1 MKKINNL
8 VFVTVSVFA
17 TACILLLINYVAVT
31 CCLGNLQLFTA
42 LVLVVPIICIV
53 AVSFIIGYRIKWNWK
68 YGICIALILTLIS
81 WGTSQL
87 IVLMAGNDLDS
98 IGEIELQDN
107 SQNASNDELMDE
119 LYDELDKKAYEY
131 MLEQGLI
138 SEGEEIFGGDKTVD
152 GKDSDGNTG
161 NSIVNQNEIAS
172 TEMYIGIQMSD
183 PVTELIGSIIT
194 FLVAYGLIFVG
205 YKAKSKK
212 GMQEKKTNLCLREAI
227 DNAVEN
233 EKLICKIICRTMS
246 LLHSV
251 KRKRCCMVELFSYI
265 YGTVALRK
273 SELPFL
279 AGEFNTK

>member
-31 CCLGNLQLFTA
+31 CCLGNLKLFTA
-42 LVLVVPIICIV
+42 LVLVVPILCIA

-68 YGICIALILTLIS
+68 YCIFIALILTLIS

-107 SQNASNDELMDE
+107 SQNASNDKLMDK

-138 SEGEEIFGGDKTVD
+138 SEGEEIFGGDITVD
-152 GKDSDGNTG
+152 GKGSDGNTG
-161 NSIVNQNEIAS
+161 NNIVNQDEIAS
-172 TEMYIGIQMSD
+172 TEMYVGIQMSD
-183 PVTELIGSIIT
+183 PVTELIGNIIT
-194 FLVAYGLIFVG
+194 FFVAYGLNFVG

-212 GMQEKKTNLCLREAI
+212 GMQEKRN
-227 DNAVEN
+227 
-233 EKLICKIICRTMS
+233 
-246 LLHSV
+246 
-251 KRKRCCMVELFSYI
+251 
-265 YGTVALRK
+265 
-273 SELPFL
+273 
-279 AGEFNTK
+279 

>member
-42 LVLVVPIICIV
+42 LVLVVPIICIA

-98 IGEIELQDN
+98 NGEIELQNN
-107 SQNASNDELMDE
+107 SQNTPNDELMDE

-138 SEGEEIFGGDKTVD
+138 SEDEEIHGGDKTI
-152 GKDSDGNTG
+152 GGEDSENKKE
-161 NSIVNQNEIAS
+161 NENNNEVAS
-172 TEMYIGIQMSD
+172 TEIYVGIQKSD
-183 PVTELIGSIIT
+183 LVTKLIGNVIT
-194 FLVAYGLIFVG
+194 FLVAFGLSYAG
-205 YKAKSKK
+205 YKVSNKK
-212 GMQEKKTNLCLREAI
+212 GRREK
-227 DNAVEN
+227 
-233 EKLICKIICRTMS
+233 
-246 LLHSV
+246 
-251 KRKRCCMVELFSYI
+251 
-265 YGTVALRK
+265 
-273 SELPFL
+273 
-279 AGEFNTK
+279 

>member
-31 CCLGNLQLFTA
+31 CCIGNLQLFTA

-107 SQNASNDELMDE
+107 SQNASNNELMDE